1 MPNKPRPPTGA
12 LITLIIAIFI
22 AFWTG
27 YRTGTNVMK
36 SRSRTAAA
44 PATRLPRAGDE
55 IVIAGQYFHTAAPV
69 ILWSDPGGYDA
80 YRIEKRFAPRDEPG
94 WNEHA
99 HVGPTVPNRYNLRED
114 VLSPEQIERVR
125 GGGWDLTLVQE
136 VVDLFVIHY
145 DVAGT
150 SRQCFKILHD
160 VRGLSV
166 HFMLDIDGTIYQ
178 TLDVKERAWHA
189 RSANSRSVGIEIAN
203 PGAYPPDDDTLDT
216 WYTRGEDGRTRIV
229 IPATRGDGG
238 VRTPDFVGRPIRD
251 EPVDGVIK
259 GRTLRMYDLTPEQY
273 GSLIKLTAT
282 LCSVLP
288 NIRLDYPRDQ
298 SGQPRSD
305 ALTPEEMAGF
315 RGLLGHYH
323 VPESP
328 SKVDPGPAFQW
339 DYVTR
344 EAKRLLGATP
354 AGHWGNPQADRHSPV
369 LLSPTEQRLGR
380 DSSRAPSP

>member
-1 MPNKPRPPTGA
+1 MSTKPRPPTGA
-12 LITLIIAIFI
+12 LVTLIIAIAI
-22 AFWTG
+22 AFWIG
-27 YRTGTNVMK
+27 YRVGTDVMK
-36 SRSRTAAA
+36 SRSPTAAD
-44 PATRLPRAGDE
+44 PATRLARAGDE

-80 YRIEKRFAPRDEPG
+80 YRFEKRFAPRDEPG
-94 WNEHA
+94 WNERA
-99 HVGPTVPNRYNLRED
+99 QVGPTVPNRYGLRED
-114 VLSPEQIERVR
+114 LLSPEQIERVR
-125 GGGWDLTLVQE
+125 GGGWDLPLVQE

-150 SRQCFKILHD
+150 SRQCFKILQD
-160 VRGLSV
+160 ARGLSV

-189 RSANSRSVGIEIAN
+189 RSANARSVGIEIAN
-203 PGAYPPDDDTLDT
+203 PGAYPPDDDTLDK
-216 WYTRGEDGRTRIV
+216 WYSRDEDGRTRIV
-229 IPATRGDGG
+229 IPPSRGDGG
-238 VRTPDFVGRPIRD
+238 VRTPGFVGRPMRD
-251 EPVDGVIK
+251 EPIEGVIK

-288 NIRLDYPRDQ
+288 NIRLDYPRDE
-298 SGQPRSD
+298 SGQPRLD
-305 ALTPEEMAGF
+305 ALTPEELADF

-339 DYVTR
+339 DYVIR
-344 EAKRLLGATP
+344 EAKRLLGPTP
-354 AGHWGNPQADRHSPV
+354 AAHWGLPRNDEDRVPFFSPIET
-369 LLSPTEQRLGR
+369 SHGR
-380 DSSRAPSP
+380 DSDAGRQP